1 MDDIY
6 LVEIRLGR
14 TRWRVNRAVHEI
26 ARCFGI
32 VSFMERHPHVTLF
45 GPLELPEDTDQSQL
59 LNAIGSVASR
69 YDPIPFLIGN
79 YEKREGMHGSVIAF
93 SVTPSDTLRDLVA
106 DLAAAL
112 LPLTITLN
120 AWDARPDQKWYHVT
134 IANRLDHAVADSVYT
149 SLTGDHATGKPQDP
163 WGESILRLLARIRQ
177 VLFCGS
183 RHPIRPLLIDETGL
197 RITVLHRDTILAEYD
212 LLEKRWIHD
221 DHRQSSKGW
230 QDTLTRFRR
239 QAGFELPHTVTPEP
253 DDILLLAD
261 LHLGHANIISYCS
274 RPFFVSD
281 PGEMDRVLIA
291 NWNAAVPKGTRAYHL
306 GDFYYGRDALPEEEY
321 RNQLSGNITFI
332 AGNHDPGRPGL
343 LPSAEIACGGLTF
356 FLVHDPAD
364 APAGFDGWIIHGH
377 HHNNDLAHSPF
388 IDFVH
393 RRINV
398 SAEVTGYVP
407 VSLAGICEIIRNRH
421 ATGNTEPVLL
431 HYLYVERT

>member
-26 ARCFGI
+26 ARTFGI
-32 VSFMERHPHVTLF
+32 VPFMERHPHVTLF
-45 GPLELPEDTDQSQL
+45 GPLELPEGTDQDQL
-59 LNAIGSVASR
+59 LNAIGAVASR
-69 YDPIPFLIGN
+69 YDPIPFHIGD
-79 YEKREGMHGSVIAF
+79 YEKREGLHGSVIAF
-93 SVTPSDTLRDLVA
+93 SVTPSGRLRDLVRE
-106 DLAAAL
+106 LAAAL
-112 LPLTITLN
+112 LPLTITHN
-120 AWDARPDQKWYHVT
+120 AWDAHPDQKWYHVT
-134 IANRLDHAVADSVYT
+134 IANRLDRAVADFVY
-149 SLTGDHATGKPQDP
+149 SALTGSHETGTPQDF
-163 WGESILRLLARIRQ
+163 WREVIFRLLARIRQ
-177 VLFCGS
+177 VVFLGS

-197 RITVLHRDTILAEYD
+197 RITVLAKNTIVAEYD

-230 QDTLTRFRR
+230 QATLTRFRR
-239 QAGFELPHTVTPEP
+239 QAGFELQHPVPPAP

-261 LHLGHANIISYCS
+261 LHLGHANIIRYCS

-291 NWNAAVPKGTRAYHL
+291 NWNAAVPQGTRAYHL
-306 GDFYYGRDALPEEEY
+306 GDFYYGRDAQPEDAY
-321 RNQLSGNITFI
+321 RTRLTGDITFI

-343 LPSAEIACGGLTF
+343 LASAEITYGGLNF

-364 APAGFDGWIIHGH
+364 VPAGFDGWIIHGH

-407 VSLAGICEIIRNRH
+407 VSLAALCTIIRNRQ
-421 ATGNTEPVLL
+421 ATGNNEPVLL
-431 HYLYVERT
+431 RSPTSELT